1 MFKVAP
7 EQRHC
12 PHSGVFVVDFTLFS
26 SVPIVDFEQV
36 NDSGVFHFVSKI
48 TL

>member
-7 EQRHC
+7 EQRHFL
-12 PHSGVFVVDFTLFS
+12 HSGVFVVDSKLFS

-36 NDSGVFHFVSKI
+36 NVSGVFHFVSKI

>member
-7 EQRHC
+7 EQRNC
-12 PHSGVFVVDFTLFS
+12 LHSSVFVVDFTLFS
-26 SVPIVDFEQV
+26 SVPIADFEQV
-36 NDSGVFHFVSKI
+36 NVRGVFHFVSKI